1 MAKVIERDIQSQEI
15 SDFYP
20 FWKVAIIG
28 VASGLLFWVLI
39 FLLENFVIAPLFCNS
54 VGGATACANKLM
66 ISGNI
71 ATILVALAGVVI
83 MVKFR
88 MLQPLIVA
96 VTTAAALWG
105 LAQWTGG
112 LPIWEIIIWSA
123 LTYLLAYLLFSWVV
137 RYDRVWPVVVIILII
152 VMAIRAAA
160 NL

>member
-28 VASGLLFWVLI
+28 VASGLLFWLST
-39 FLLENFVIAPLFCNS
+39 FLLEKFVISPLFCNTI
-54 VGGATACANKLM
+54 GDDTACTSALL

-71 ATILVALAGVVI
+71 ASVIVALSGIVVMI
-83 MVKFR
+83 KMK
-88 MLQPLIVA
+88 MTQPLIVA

-105 LAQWTGG
+105 LAQWTSG
-112 LPIWEIIIWSA
+112 LSILEVITWSV
-123 LTYLLAYLLFSWVV
+123 LTYLVSYLLFSWIV
-137 RYDRVWPVVVIILII
+137 RYDRIWPVVVIILII
-152 VMAIRAAA
+152 VMAVRIAA